1 MLYTD
6 CTVTINGEKSVIDRP
21 VVLYRGDKEV
31 EIKFYIMKNTFYQ
44 SIVTRT
50 TNVVS
55 DVDAS
60 FSQLVIR
67 VPEREPIFS
76 AVTPVEEDGAII
88 FKFTAEMIDE
98 VQEVGSYDFQIRL
111 LDENRTSRAT
121 IPPVIEGIKVKEPI
135 AMEDEPIVTND
146 SNEVNV
152 AQVNEAVIT
161 TATQLPAFDEQGNYI
176 ETTWTDKMLITDA
189 KLNKIEDGITG
200 VNEKVN
206 NIPTANTAND
216 ISIQDTANNFTA
228 TNVEGALAEL
238 FQSVSNGKSLIAS
251 AITDKGVTTSNT
263 ATFQTMADNI
273 NNITTKVTY
282 NITKNLD
289 NVTILDNRTTIEQYE
304 SYCTTISANAN
315 CDLDSVVITMGGL
328 DITESV
334 FDNNSINIPDVT
346 GDIVITAKAILTEVE
361 VATTWTAG
369 IKIDRHTGAET
380 SDSNYHAGNY
390 IDYDDSKIYTLYA
403 NEDSKN
409 TATYVYVCYYNED
422 KTFIS
427 CTDGF
432 VGYSATYGYYASAE
446 LEIPNGTKYIRLR
459 GYSKN
464 GTVNDVQS
472 VTTLVATNKVID
484 TIYFNW
490 KFENNIAGNG
500 HGIITLAISN
510 ESELGQYVISYADD
524 NRTLINY
531 NSICTLEPTLDNS
544 ASYTYFNE
552 HQAIPKYATKLVA
565 KKNNVTK
572 AEYII
577 PVHKRFAA
585 GNYGKHLYSF
595 GAVSDVHTGTN
606 TSDVDTRN
614 ALAYFNEK
622 ENVAFTCATGD
633 LTDGGTVAEF
643 IALRRRLDE
652 VSYDTPLIACNG
664 NHETYG
670 STFGNEL
677 WETYIDNPRTCAIIY
692 GNDVVL
698 PLSILRTTTNNV
710 FDDEQRTFVEEVIAK
725 YEGCRIF
732 ILCHSPLNGSNNGNF
747 GGYYGSNLLVKNTS
761 GTGDGN
767 WMDGILK
774 AHKNVFYFS
783 GHTHLKFATQ
793 ELCSTINVSNVVDA
807 VETGYLCHLPS
818 LTCPRQVVNGVM
830 SGKLSAQAEAVVVDV
845 YDNCVLYRGRDFI
858 DNKFVPIGQFII
870 PVAKGELPSDCY
882 NITYNIKNMVS
893 TSVNTS
899 VASGSSYKTKLKVKD
914 GFTLGDILITM
925 GGEDITSTCL
935 TDNTISIEAVTG
947 NVVITATGIAID
959 EVRVP
964 MDWAI
969 GLSISKADGTT
980 VSNKLNSTTDSSS
993 TYIPISNDLV
1003 YTVHNDSAS
1012 ADFKICYY
1020 DKVKNY
1026 LGRFD
1031 WNTANSTHNL
1041 DNDALK
1047 ANAKYFR
1054 LRVTHGDAGVS
1065 SSTELKQLVYVTVD
1079 KENAWI
1085 ISKDLLRVSS
1095 SNDAGYVTRGT
1106 AYKTKLTAKEGC
1118 IINGVYVTMGGKDIT
1133 HEVYKNGVISIP
1145 EVTAHVIIK
1154 ADSVKPCTN
1163 VELSANT
1170 LEMSTIGN
1178 QTLTATVT
1186 PTDTTDGLTWAVYPS
1201 GVVTVN
1207 STGKVTT
1214 VENGTATVTASCG
1227 QCSASCEVTV
1237 NAYVHCTGVS
1247 LNKSTLTFTTLS
1259 AQTLTATITPDGCT
1273 DSVTWTSSNTDV
1285 ATIDSTGLVTPLKNG
1300 TTTITASC
1308 GSYSATCE
1316 VTVNTTYVK
1325 VTNNLYQISN
1335 SNDIASINSVAGT
1348 PYTGKLTPSANCTI
1362 NHVRITVNEEDV
1374 TNTVYNADTGAINIE
1389 NITGDICINALAVSS
1404 TQTACDITADNFAIR
1419 QGAPVIT
1426 TNEDGSIT
1434 VKFTANSQ
1442 QYYVTHNNITSGAT
1456 VILYV
1461 EDVSYSLDLSDTLK
1475 VGLGFRAYGDSK
1487 DYTMTSGTRLKTPDS
1502 SGQIQFNVSK
1512 TKYTNEGGQY
1522 PVSITFRNCK
1532 LISQ

>member
-1 MLYTD
+1 MSD
-6 CTVTINGEKSVIDRP
+6 REFDNIN
-21 VVLYRGDKEV
+21 
-31 EIKFYIMKNTFYQ
+31 
-44 SIVTRT
+44 
-50 TNVVS
+50 
-55 DVDAS
+55 
-60 FSQLVIR
+60 
-67 VPEREPIFS
+67 
-76 AVTPVEEDGAII
+76 
-88 FKFTAEMIDE
+88 
-98 VQEVGSYDFQIRL
+98 
-111 LDENRTSRAT
+111 
-121 IPPVIEGIKVKEPI
+121 GIKVCDQTARDKIPTKASQLE
-135 AMEDEPIVTND
+135 ND
-146 SNEVNV
+146 SDY
-152 AQVNEAVIT
+152 ATITQVNQAINNAQLGGGEVDLSGYVTKETGNANQIT
-161 TATQLPAFDEQGNYI
+161 FADGQTFQ
-176 ETTWTDKMLITDA
+176 A
-189 KLNKIEDGITG
+189 KLDAGTLKGDKGDTGERGPQGIQGAKGDKGEKGDPGSTEASG
-200 VNEKVN
+200 V
-206 NIPTANTAND
+206 
-216 ISIQDTANNFTA
+216 SIQDTANNFTA

-369 IKIDRHTGAET
+369 IKIDRNTGAET

-403 NEDSKN
+403 NEDSEN

-427 CTDGF
+427 CTDDY
-432 VGYSATYGYYASAE
+432 VGYAKYGYYASAE

-459 GYSKN
+459 AYSKY

-595 GAVSDVHTGTN
+595 GAVSDVHTGTD

-633 LTDGGTVAEF
+633 LTDGGTVAQF

-670 STFGNEL
+670 STFGDEL

-935 TDNTISIEAVTG
+935 TNNTISIEAVTG

-969 GLSISKADGTT
+969 GLSISKTTGDT
-980 VSNKLNSTTDSSS
+980 VSNNLNSTGDSSS

-1020 DKVKNY
+1020 DEVKNY

-1054 LRVTHGDAGVS
+1054 LRVTHGAAGVS

-1170 LEMSTIGN
+1170 LEMNTIGN

-1259 AQTLTATITPDGCT
+1259 AQTLTATITPDGYT

-1300 TTTITASC
+1300 TTTITVSC

-1348 PYTGKLTPSANCTI
+1348 PYTGTLTPSVNCTI

-1374 TNTVYNADTGAINIE
+1374 TDTVYNADTGAINIE

-1404 TQTACDITADNFAIR
+1404 TETVKDVTASDFTVR
-1419 QGAPVIT
+1419 QGNPTIT
-1426 TNEDGSIT
+1426 TNDDGSIT
-1434 VKFTANSQ
+1434 VTFKGHGQKLYVANG
-1442 QYYVTHNNITSGAT
+1442 TTSVPT
-1456 VILYV
+1456 KLVLYV
-1461 EDVSYSLDLSDTLK
+1461 EDVQYSLSLTDELK
-1475 VGLGFRAYGDSK
+1475 EGLGFRWSRDNNITN
-1487 DYTMTSGTRLKTPDS
+1487 YTMTTGTSFTLLESTRS
-1502 SGQIQFNVSK
+1502 QFNVSNGDYRDK
-1512 TKYTNEGGQY
+1512 GGTI

>member
-1 MLYTD
+1 MSD
-6 CTVTINGEKSVIDRP
+6 REFDNIN
-21 VVLYRGDKEV
+21 
-31 EIKFYIMKNTFYQ
+31 
-44 SIVTRT
+44 
-50 TNVVS
+50 
-55 DVDAS
+55 
-60 FSQLVIR
+60 
-67 VPEREPIFS
+67 
-76 AVTPVEEDGAII
+76 
-88 FKFTAEMIDE
+88 
-98 VQEVGSYDFQIRL
+98 
-111 LDENRTSRAT
+111 
-121 IPPVIEGIKVKEPI
+121 GIKVCDQTARNSIPTKTSQLE
-135 AMEDEPIVTND
+135 ND
-146 SNEVNV
+146 SDY
-152 AQVNEAVIT
+152 ATITQVNQAIDNAQLGGGGEVDLSGYVTKETGNANQIT
-161 TATQLPAFDEQGNYI
+161 FADGQTFQAKLDNGTLKGEKGDKGEQGI
-176 ETTWTDKMLITDA
+176 QGIQGLKGDKGEKGDKGDPGSTEA
-189 KLNKIEDGITG
+189 SG
-200 VNEKVN
+200 V
-206 NIPTANTAND
+206 
-216 ISIQDTANNFTA
+216 SIQDTANNFTA

-369 IKIDRHTGAET
+369 IKIDRNTGAET

-390 IDYDDSKIYTLYA
+390 IDYDDSKKYTLYA

-427 CTDGF
+427 CTDGY
-432 VGYSATYGYYASAE
+432 VGYAKYGYYASAE

-459 GYSKN
+459 ARSKY

-472 VTTLVATNKVID
+472 VTTLVAINKVID

-595 GAVSDVHTGTN
+595 GAVSDVHTGTD

-633 LTDGGTVAEF
+633 LTDGGTVEQF

-670 STFGNEL
+670 STFGDEL

-725 YEGCRIF
+725 YKGCRIF

-783 GHTHLKFATQ
+783 GHTHFKFATQ

-935 TDNTISIEAVTG
+935 TNNTISIEAVTG
-947 NVVITATGIAID
+947 NVVITATGVAID

-969 GLSISKADGTT
+969 GLSISKGTGTT
-980 VSNKLNSTTDSSS
+980 ISNNLNSSGDSSS

-1020 DKVKNY
+1020 DEVKNY

-1054 LRVTHGDAGVS
+1054 LRVTHGAAGVS

-1300 TTTITASC
+1300 TTTITVSC

-1335 SNDIASINSVAGT
+1335 SNDIASINSAAGT
-1348 PYTGKLTPSANCTI
+1348 PYTGTLTPSANCTI
-1362 NHVRITVNEEDV
+1362 NHVRITMGGEDI
-1374 TNTVYNADTGAINIE
+1374 TNTAYNADTRAINIE

-1404 TQTACDITADNFAIR
+1404 TETVKDVTASDFTVREGN
-1419 QGAPVIT
+1419 PTIT
-1426 TNEDGSIT
+1426 TNDDGSIT
-1434 VKFTANSQ
+1434 VTFKGHGQKFYVANG
-1442 QYYVTHNNITSGAT
+1442 TTSVPT
-1456 VILYV
+1456 KLVLYV
-1461 EDVSYSLDLSDTLK
+1461 EDVQYSLSLTDELK
-1475 VGLGFRAYGDSK
+1475 EGLGFRWSRDNK
-1487 DYTMTSGTRLKTPDS
+1487 ITNYTMTSGTSFTLLESTRS
-1502 SGQIQFNVSK
+1502 QFNVSNGDYRDK
-1512 TKYTNEGGQY
+1512 GGTI